1 MSDHEEPGVPGA
13 AEGSA
18 EPTRSA
24 RVTAAQKEEQLSFM
38 TEHPLLARHAT
49 DLSSVLTRDEKQ
61 RLWEQLARRL
71 NALGPPTKSSKQWK
85 EHWSRRVM
93 KARKR
98 AAVLNEAA
106 RRTGGGSS
114 TVCPLASSLARIL
127 TLVGTDSAFG
137 APGVRVPAE
146 PDDQQSRQERH
157 DAAAIQAVEQQALL
171 LQQNT
176 DQAAEEREFRG
187 RVQAQ
192 TKPYAHCCHE
202 ATESSACPQWCRMK
216 QSCGMSKL
224 HEVLERIS
232 SHLDRTA
239 SGLENTHSTLVQLLL
254 LLASRALEQPA
265 APAHPAAPA
274 PAHPATRTGPT
285 PLLWS
290 QPFPQPWQQR

>member
-1 MSDHEEPGVPGA
+1 MSDHEEPGLPGT

-49 DLSSVLTRDEKQ
+49 DLSSALTREVKQ

-71 NALGPPTKSSKQWK
+71 NALGPLTKSSKQWK
-85 EHWSRRVM
+85 DHWSRRVV

-127 TLVGTDSAFG
+127 TLVGADPAFG

-171 LQQNT
+171 LQQNM

-187 RVQAQ
+187 R
-192 TKPYAHCCHE
+192 
-202 ATESSACPQWCRMK
+202 
-216 QSCGMSKL
+216 L
-224 HEVLERIS
+224 LEVLERIS
-232 SHLDRTA
+232 SNLDRTA

-254 LLASRALEQPA
+254 LLASRALERPA
-265 APAHPAAPA
+265 APAHPAAPTHPAAPA
-274 PAHPATRTGPT
+274 PAHPAPSVAALSAALAAALAAALNPAASAPAHPAPPAAALATAPT
-285 PLLWS
+285 PPDTEL
-290 QPFPQPWQQR
+290 